1 MTILPDRTIDALR
14 RRLGLSR
21 RSRDAE
27 AFEDALRAVN
37 ALGAEMSNA
46 SDEALRQLAES
57 LRSQVRAGLSL
68 DEAAVPVFALVRE
81 VAARTIG
88 LRPYDVQLLGGLAL
102 HAGAVVQ
109 MSTGEGKTLAAV
121 APVSLHALTGCG
133 AHVLTFNDYLA
144 RRDADWMGPIYRF
157 LGLSVAYVQ
166 EGMPAAARRA
176 AYAADVTYATAKE
189 AGFDLLRDG
198 LVVEPRDLVHRP
210 LHMAVIDE
218 ADSILIDEA
227 RIPLVIAGIT
237 HEESIEPEHL
247 AAIVRQLAPDQHYLV
262 DREAQA
268 AYLTDEGIDR
278 VETLLDCG
286 NLYAPKNLAL
296 LTELNAALYAATLLR
311 RDVDYI
317 VRRGQIEIV
326 DEFTGRVVEDRH
338 WPDGLQAAIEAKE
351 GLNRS
356 AEGRVLGQITMQH
369 FVQQYQHLCGMTA
382 TAQAAAD
389 ELFAVYGLPVLAVPP
404 NRPCVRVDH
413 PDVVFTRR
421 DAKQRAV
428 IAKVRHAHE
437 QGRPILVGTLTVAES
452 EALAAELAEAGIP
465 CQILNAKRDDQ
476 EARIVAEAGKLSAVT
491 ISTNMAGR
499 GTDIRLGGS
508 DGAQED
514 QVSALGGL
522 YVLGTNRHESQRV
535 DDQLRGR
542 AGRQGDP
549 GTTCFFV
556 SLEDELLQQSSVR
569 ELIPAGYRPRDQ
581 WAPID
586 NPMVQRQIA
595 RAQRLV
601 EGRNTDIR
609 QGLRAYSQIIE
620 HQRRIVHEER
630 QRILLGNDPP
640 STLRDRLPKQVA
652 HVGDLI
658 GSAAM
663 ADLERRLWLATI
675 DSCWADHLAT
685 AAEIR
690 DEIHLVAI
698 GGLSPLEEFQRRVAH
713 SFDEMRHGVED
724 RLVERFQNLVITKEE
739 IDWGV
744 MGLRGPSSTWTYL
757 VHEDISADPI
767 AATLISRRQIG
778 FAVGAAMTGPLLML
792 WAVLARFRRRR
803 A

>member
-1 MTILPDRTIDALR
+1 MSPERTSNTLWQK
-14 RRLGLSR
+14 LGFG
-21 RSRDAE
+21 RDTQDTE

-37 ALGAEMSNA
+37 ALADEMRRA

-57 LRSQVRAGLSL
+57 LRSRVRAGLSL
-68 DEAAVPVFALVRE
+68 DDAAIPVFALVRE

-88 LRPYDVQLLGGLAL
+88 LRPYDVQLLGGFAL
-102 HAGAVVQ
+102 HAGTIVQ

-121 APVSLHALTGCG
+121 APVALNALEGQG
-133 AHVLTFNDYLA
+133 VHVLTFNDYLA
-144 RRDADWMGPIYRF
+144 RRDAEWMGPIYRF
-157 LGLSVAYVQ
+157 LGLSVAYIQ
-166 EGMPAAARRA
+166 EGLPSVSRRA
-176 AYAADVTYATAKE
+176 AYTADVTYATAKE

-198 LVVEPRDLVHRP
+198 LVMEPGDLVHRP
-210 LHMAVIDE
+210 LHMALIDE

-237 HEESIEPEHL
+237 SEESIEPERL
-247 AAIVRQLAPDQHYLV
+247 AAIVRKLTPDQHYVL
-262 DREAQA
+262 DREAEA

-278 VETLLDCG
+278 AEMLLACE
-286 NLYAPKNLAL
+286 NLYAPESLAL

-317 VRRGQIEIV
+317 VRRGRVEIV

-351 GLNRS
+351 GLTRS

-369 FVQQYQHLCGMTA
+369 FLQQYQRLCGMTA

-389 ELFAVYGLPVLAVPP
+389 ELLAVYGLPVLSVPP
-404 NRPCVRVDH
+404 NRPCVRVDY
-413 PDVVFTRR
+413 PDVIFTHRE
-421 DAKQRAV
+421 AKQQAV
-428 IAKVRHAHE
+428 LAEVRQAHE
-437 QGRPILVGTLTVAES
+437 SGRPILVGTLTVAES
-452 EALAAELAEAGIP
+452 EALAAELAGAGIP
-465 CQILNAKRDDQ
+465 CQILNAKRDEQ
-476 EARIVAEAGKLSAVT
+476 EARIVAEAGKLGAVT

-508 DGAQED
+508 DGAEEG

-549 GTTCFFV
+549 GSSRFFI
-556 SLEDELLQQSSVR
+556 SLEDELLQQSGVKD
-569 ELIPAGYRPRDQ
+569 LIPARYRPPDQ
-581 WAPID
+581 EASID
-586 NPMVQRQIA
+586 NPVIQRQVA

-601 EGRNTDIR
+601 EGQNADIR

-620 HQRRIVHEER
+620 HQRRIVHQER
-630 QRILLGNDPP
+630 GQILLGKERP
-640 STLRDRLPKQVA
+640 TILRDQLPEQVA
-652 HVGDLI
+652 EAGDLI

-675 DSCWADHLAT
+675 DSCWADHLAM

-698 GGLSPLEEFQRRVAH
+698 GGLSPLEEFQKRVAH
-713 SFDEMRHGVED
+713 SFEEARQGIED
-724 RLVERFQNLVITKEE
+724 QLVERFRNLTITKEGV
-739 IDWGV
+739 DWGA

-757 VHEDISADPI
+757 VHEDIYTDPI
-767 AATLISRRQIG
+767 AATLVSRRQIG

-792 WAVLARFRRRR
+792 WALLARFRRRR